1 MNNSCVILFTKAP
14 IPSFVKTRLVDKS
27 SLNIDQV
34 TELYEAFL
42 MDVVETTDRY
52 VTKNNFDFVIS
63 YTPKRGLNKIKELIN
78 RLEKPIDVS
87 HFELQEGDT
96 FDQRMNSAFSKAFDA
111 GYQMCVMI
119 GGDIPTLRYEHLKSA
134 FELLREQKYSDE
146 KVMVIGPGIDGGVY
160 LIGLRKDTNFNFTGV
175 FQKKGELDISLSEI
189 TNRSRLRSIK
199 LLKIDIHYD
208 VDVPKDMK
216 KLKAELSKN
225 PELAPHTRNKLNS
238 IHHKFLEFKKI
249 SSK

>member
-14 IPSFVKTRLVDKS
+14 IPSLVKTRLVDKS
-27 SLNIDQV
+27 SWNIDQV

-42 MDVVETTDRY
+42 MDVVETADRY
-52 VTKNNFDFVIS
+52 VMENNFDLVIS
-63 YTPKRGLNKIKELIN
+63 YTPQRGLNKIKELIH
-78 RLEKPIDVS
+78 RLKRPINVS

-96 FDQRMNSAFSKAFDA
+96 FDERMNSAFSKAFDA
-111 GYQMCVMI
+111 GYQMCVTI

-160 LIGLRKDTNFNFTGV
+160 LIGLRKDTNFNFKGV

-189 TNRSRLRSIK
+189 TKKARLMSIK
-199 LLKIDIHYD
+199 LLETDIHYD

-216 KLKAELSKN
+216 KLKTELSKN
-225 PELAPHTRNKLNS
+225 PEIAPHTRNKLR
-238 IHHKFLEFKKI
+238 EFD
-249 SSK
+249 

>member
-1 MNNSCVILFTKAP
+1 MNNSCLILFTKAP
-14 IPSFVKTRLVDKS
+14 IPSLVKTRLVDKS
-27 SLNIDQV
+27 SWNIDRV

-42 MDVVETTDRY
+42 MDVVETADRY
-52 VTKNNFDFVIS
+52 VTENNFDLVIS
-63 YTPKRGLNKIKELIN
+63 YTPKRGLNKIKELIH
-78 RLEKPIDVS
+78 RLKRPINVS

-111 GYQMCVMI
+111 GYQMCVTI

-134 FELLREQKYSDE
+134 FELLQDQKYSNE

-160 LIGLRKDTNFNFTGV
+160 LIGLRKDTNFNFKGV

-189 TNRSRLRSIK
+189 TKRARLMSIK
-199 LLKIDIHYD
+199 LLETDIHYD

-225 PELAPHTRNKLNS
+225 PELAPHTRNKLR
-238 IHHKFLEFKKI
+238 EFD
-249 SSK
+249 

>member
-1 MNNSCVILFTKAP
+1 MNNSCLILFTKAP
-14 IPSFVKTRLVDKS
+14 IPSLVKTRLVDKS
-27 SLNIDQV
+27 SWNIDRV

-42 MDVVETTDRY
+42 MDVVETADRY
-52 VTKNNFDFVIS
+52 VTENNFDLVIS
-63 YTPKRGLNKIKELIN
+63 YTPKRGLNKIKELIH
-78 RLEKPIDVS
+78 RLKRPINVS

-111 GYQMCVMI
+111 GYQMCVTI

-134 FELLREQKYSDE
+134 FELLQDQKYSNE

-160 LIGLRKDTNFNFTGV
+160 LIGLRKNTNFNFKGV

-189 TNRSRLRSIK
+189 TKRARLMSIK
-199 LLKIDIHYD
+199 LLETDIHYD

-225 PELAPHTRNKLNS
+225 PELAPHTRNKLR
-238 IHHKFLEFKKI
+238 EFD
-249 SSK
+249 

>member
-1 MNNSCVILFTKAP
+1 VILFTKAP
-14 IPSFVKTRLVDKS
+14 IPSLVKTRLVDKS
-27 SLNIDQV
+27 SWNIDQV

-42 MDVVETTDRY
+42 MDVVETADRY
-52 VTKNNFDFVIS
+52 VMENNFDLVIS
-63 YTPKRGLNKIKELIN
+63 YTPQRGLNKIKELIH
-78 RLEKPIDVS
+78 RLKKPINVS

-96 FDQRMNSAFSKAFDA
+96 FDERMNSAFSKAFDA
-111 GYQMCVMI
+111 GYQMCVTI

-160 LIGLRKDTNFNFTGV
+160 LIGLRKDTNFNFKGV

-189 TNRSRLRSIK
+189 TKKARLMSIK
-199 LLKIDIHYD
+199 LLETDIHYD

-216 KLKAELSKN
+216 KLKTELSKN
-225 PELAPHTRNKLNS
+225 PEIAPHTRNKLR
-238 IHHKFLEFKKI
+238 EFD
-249 SSK
+249 

>member
-1 MNNSCVILFTKAP
+1 MNNSCLILFTKAP
-14 IPSFVKTRLVDKS
+14 IPSLVKTRLVDKS
-27 SLNIDQV
+27 SWNIDRV

-42 MDVVETTDRY
+42 MDVVETADRY
-52 VTKNNFDFVIS
+52 VTENNFDLVIS
-63 YTPKRGLNKIKELIN
+63 YTPKRGLNKIKELIH
-78 RLEKPIDVS
+78 RLKRPINVS

-111 GYQMCVMI
+111 GYQMCVTI

-134 FELLREQKYSDE
+134 FELLQDQKYSNE

-160 LIGLRKDTNFNFTGV
+160 LIGLRKDTNFNFKGV

-189 TNRSRLRSIK
+189 TKRARLMSIK
-199 LLKIDIHYD
+199 LLETDIHYD

-216 KLKAELSKN
+216 KLKVELSKN
-225 PELAPHTRNKLNS
+225 PELAPHTRNKLR
-238 IHHKFLEFKKI
+238 EFD
-249 SSK
+249 

>member
-1 MNNSCVILFTKAP
+1 MNNSCLILFTKAP
-14 IPSFVKTRLVDKS
+14 IPSLVKTRLVDKS
-27 SLNIDQV
+27 SWNIDRV

-42 MDVVETTDRY
+42 MDVVETADRY
-52 VTKNNFDFVIS
+52 VTENNFDLVIS
-63 YTPKRGLNKIKELIN
+63 YTPKRGLNKIKELIH
-78 RLEKPIDVS
+78 RLKRPINVS

-111 GYQMCVMI
+111 GYQMCVTI

-134 FELLREQKYSDE
+134 FELLQDQKYLNE

-160 LIGLRKDTNFNFTGV
+160 LIGLRKNTNFNFKGV

-189 TNRSRLRSIK
+189 TKRARLMSIK
-199 LLKIDIHYD
+199 LLETDIHYD

-225 PELAPHTRNKLNS
+225 PELAPHTRNKLR
-238 IHHKFLEFKKI
+238 EFD
-249 SSK
+249 

>member
-1 MNNSCVILFTKAP
+1 MNNSCLILFTKAP
-14 IPSFVKTRLVDKS
+14 IPSLVKTRLVDKS
-27 SLNIDQV
+27 SWNIDRV

-42 MDVVETTDRY
+42 MDVVETADRY
-52 VTKNNFDFVIS
+52 VTENNFDLVIS
-63 YTPKRGLNKIKELIN
+63 YTPKRGLNKIKELIH
-78 RLEKPIDVS
+78 RLKRPINVS

-111 GYQMCVMI
+111 GYQMCVTI

-134 FELLREQKYSDE
+134 FELLQDQKYLNE

-160 LIGLRKDTNFNFTGV
+160 LIGLRKDTNFNFKGV

-189 TNRSRLRSIK
+189 TKRARLMSIK
-199 LLKIDIHYD
+199 LLETDIHYD

-225 PELAPHTRNKLNS
+225 PELAPHTRNKLR
-238 IHHKFLEFKKI
+238 EFD
-249 SSK
+249 